1 MFSFLLSVAPVH
13 ADRWMVSA
21 SADVSGSAGTNWRT
35 DLRIVNT
42 EDSAVTVR
50 VYLLKNG
57 QSNASLDTFVDVP
70 VPADGQVQLGNVLS
84 SSFSF
89 SGTGALLIE
98 APGDDLVVT
107 SRTYNQVPGGTYG
120 QFIPGVPVELALAA
134 GEDGYLVY
142 LAKSGSFRTNL
153 GWAGTPL
160 ASGTIRVTLYN
171 AGGSQIGTVKTYDV
185 QPYGQNQIND
195 IFAAVGAPATETA
208 YAVVR
213 PTVPAGG
220 LRLGGRQPH
229 RRSGGGARATIPR
242 AKTPISLLQGVARAA
257 GVGTSLWRT
266 DLRISRARTR
276 TRAPSPCRI
285 TPRAAK

>member
-1 MFSFLLSVAPVH
+1 MRRLSRRFRFAPFIALIALCCVVVAQPAW
-13 ADRWMVSA
+13 ADRWVVSA

-42 EDSAVTVR
+42 EDSGVTVR

-57 QSNASLDTFVDVP
+57 QNNASLDTFVDVP
-70 VPADGQVQLGNVLS
+70 VPADGQVQLDNVLS

-107 SRTYNQVPGGTYG
+107 SRTYNQVTGGTYG

-142 LAKSGSFRTNL
+142 LAKSGNFRSNL
-153 GWAGTPL
+153 GWAGTTV

-195 IFAAVGAPATETA
+195 IFAAASAPATETA

-213 PTVPAGG
+213 PTVPV
-220 LRLGGRQPH
+220 
-229 RRSGGGARATIPR
+229 
-242 AKTPISLLQGVARAA
+242 VAYASA
-257 GVGTSLWRT
+257 VLS
-266 DLRISRARTR
+266 DRTR
-276 TRAPSPCRI
+276 SSSTVMSRRLNSS
-285 TPRAAK
+285 